1 VLIEFAEN
9 TAVRYQFPK
18 NSILE
23 FFTPTE
29 PVLGHKTPA
38 QTAVLASFLV
48 PLKGREASDRSKG
61 FELTKEYWQPVTMRF
76 DGEDRLLR
84 TLSSVVAQPDVVRKF
99 MEEKMAKPE
108 VEADAAAGAGAGAKP
123 GEVVV
128 IATSGIG
135 TPAAP
140 PEEVKKKP
148 KGPVSGGK
156 APECYLALRLPK
168 VKDNGGEAG
177 MTVA

>member
-1 VLIEFAEN
+1 VLIEFTEN
-9 TAVRYQFPK
+9 TTVRYQFPK

-23 FFTPTE
+23 FFIPSDPVSGHTTP
-29 PVLGHKTPA
+29 G

-108 VEADAAAGAGAGAKP
+108 VEADDIATAGASAKP
-123 GEVVV
+123 GEVAVAAV
-128 IATSGIG
+128 SGHG
-135 TPAAP
+135 APAAA
-140 PEEVKKKP
+140 PEQVKKKP
-148 KGPVSGGK
+148 KGLVSGGK

-168 VKDNGGEAG
+168 VKDTGGEG
-177 MTVA
+177 GTTLL